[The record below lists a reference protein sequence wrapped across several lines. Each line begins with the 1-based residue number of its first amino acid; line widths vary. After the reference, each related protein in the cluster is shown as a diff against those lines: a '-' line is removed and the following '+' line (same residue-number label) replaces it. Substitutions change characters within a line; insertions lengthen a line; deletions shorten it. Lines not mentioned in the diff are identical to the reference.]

1 MKSNGMMRNKKDNIA
16 EYILYLWQMEDYLR
30 AFPEQAGA
38 TKELSE
44 LNEMMHR
51 EGIVEGGHLQLAQN
65 ALDELEN
72 LHAELLN
79 EDAMYRAAVIRLT
92 PQLNLLKA
100 KTDRP
105 TMSDIEACLVLLY
118 QIMLLRLQKK
128 EISPETSS
136 VQQQAT
142 QVLQFLSRT
151 YYANQSEV

>member
-1 MKSNGMMRNKKDNIA
+1 MIKSKSENIA

-30 AFPEQAGA
+30 AFPQQADA
-38 TKELSE
+38 TPELHE

-51 EGIVEGGHLQLAQN
+51 EGILDGGHLALANN
-65 ALDELEN
+65 ALSEMED
-72 LHAELLN
+72 LHRSLLD

-128 EISPETSS
+128 EISAETAA

-142 QVLQFLSRT
+142 QLLQFLSKT
-151 YYANQSEV
+151 YYANSRTV